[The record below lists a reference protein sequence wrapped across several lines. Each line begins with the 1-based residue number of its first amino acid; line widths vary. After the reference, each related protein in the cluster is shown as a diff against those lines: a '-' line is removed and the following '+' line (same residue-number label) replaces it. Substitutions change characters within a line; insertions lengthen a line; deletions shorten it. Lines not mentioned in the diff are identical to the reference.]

1 MGTFLENYEIGRAV
15 DVDAIVHCRQ
25 KLTGAGSESEEGT
38 LSRRALKIAAGLF
51 VQGAALVC
59 RGQGQGQNPL
69 DHPRIADSRFQGGL
83 GEFIFAVEIRIRIG
97 FQNNDFA
104 FGGNT

>member
-38 LSRRALKIAAGLF
+38 QSTRSKSQEVFLF
-51 VQGAALVC
+51 RGAALVC

-69 DHPRIADSRFQGGL
+69 DHPGIAEPRFQGGL
-83 GEFIFAVEIRIRIG
+83 GEFIFAVEIRIRVG
-97 FQNNDFA
+97 FQNNDFP

>member
-38 LSRRALKIAAGLF
+38 QSTRAQNRRRSF
-51 VQGAALVC
+51 CSGAALVC

-69 DHPRIADSRFQGGL
+69 DHPRIAEPRFQGGL
-83 GEFIFAVEIRIRIG
+83 GEFIFAVEIRIRVG